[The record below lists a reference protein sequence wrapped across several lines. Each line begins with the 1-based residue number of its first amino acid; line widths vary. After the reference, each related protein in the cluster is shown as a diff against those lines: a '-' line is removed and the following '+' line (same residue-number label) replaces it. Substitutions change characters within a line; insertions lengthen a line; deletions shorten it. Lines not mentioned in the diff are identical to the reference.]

1 MALRRNSPHLLLLWL
16 CVALFSR
23 PALGQITFQKST
35 TRAVVVG
42 ISAYQNISKLRFAH
56 KDAEAFAEFLRAPAG
71 GNVPADHIKLLTNEK
86 ATEAQIGSA
95 LYWLF
100 TESEAD
106 DMAIIFFSGHGDV
119 ETKFTKN
126 GYLLAVDVNKSTYMA
141 GGAISI
147 RDLQDII
154 TNLTTDKKVQVL
166 LITDACHSGNL
177 AGSETGGTLTT
188 AAALANPFGNDVKI
202 MSCKADEVSLEDER
216 WGGGRSV
223 FSYYLLEGL
232 RGLADVD
239 EDRKVS
245 LLEIERFL
253 QDSVRRATAILDR
266 RQTPVTYGNED
277 QVVAKVDAA
286 TLAALKQK
294 YNPQKAEPA
303 QPLSKDPQA
312 AVLNSDSAVMRLYHD
327 FEEALRTGHLLE
339 PENGSA
345 YSIYQLI
352 KDQPVIRTYKNGMR
366 NDLAATL
373 QDEAQK
379 AIKEYLSADPRE
391 MRRRWDLNL
400 SRYQLYPKYLE
411 KAAELLG
418 KGHFSYNKIKAR
430 EFYFSGLSLRLQGER
445 SKIRSEKDSLY
456 ALAKGYQEKTLELD
470 SMAAYAYNELGLL
483 ARRFKQYEQS
493 VEYFNKAVQSS
504 PTWVLPWANL
514 CGSYNELGQT
524 EQAASCGLKALE
536 LDSTMGLTHYNL
548 GYVYL
553 TKQDNSKS
561 TYHFQKTIFYQPE
574 YSDAYY
580 NLALSYYNDKKYLE
594 AEAMWKEYD
603 RRNPNDPATI
613 ASLGQV
619 GLDLKRGLDY
629 ALPLFL
635 KAIAID
641 SNYSVAYLDLGMA
654 YLELNQAQNA
664 EKSIQ
669 RAIALAP
676 EVPEGY
682 FQLTIL
688 QNQQSNAALKSLEQA
703 FQNGFQD
710 YDRLNTEPR
719 LNTLRKKAEYKSL
732 IKKYFP
738 DKT

>member
-1 MALRRNSPHLLLLWL
+1 MPFLRSSSFQ
-16 CVALFSR
+16 VALWACVFCCCSTSQ
-23 PALGQITFQKST
+23 AQISFQKQS

-42 ISAYQNISKLRFAH
+42 ISAYQNIAQLRFAH
-56 KDAEAFAEFLRAPAG
+56 KDAEAFADFLRSPAG
-71 GNVPADHIKLLTNEK
+71 GNVPEDHIKLLTNEK

-100 TESEAD
+100 SDSEEGD
-106 DMAIIFFSGHGDV
+106 LAIIYFSGHGDV

-177 AGSETGGTLTT
+177 AGTETGGTLTT
-188 AAALANPFGNDVKI
+188 AAALANPFGKDVKI

-216 WGGGRSV
+216 WGGGHSV

-253 QDSVRRATAILDR
+253 QDSVRHATAILDR

-286 TLAALKQK
+286 TLAALKEKFNLQK
-294 YNPQKAEPA
+294 TESAS
-303 QPLSKDPQA
+303 PLSKDPQVGA
-312 AVLNSDSAVMRLYHD
+312 LKSDSAVMRLYHD
-327 FEEALRTGHLLE
+327 FEEAMRTGHLLE
-339 PENGSA
+339 PEAGSA

-352 KDQPVIRTYKNGMR
+352 KDQPVMRSYKNGMR

-418 KGHFSYNKIKAR
+418 NGHFSYKQIKAR
-430 EFYFSGLSLRLQGER
+430 EYYFSGLSLRLQGER
-445 SKIRSEKDSLY
+445 SKIRAEKDSLY
-456 ALAKGYQEKTLELD
+456 ALAKGFQEKTLELD

-493 VEYFNKAVQSS
+493 VVYFNQAVRFS
-504 PTWVLPWANL
+504 PTWVLPWVNL
-514 CGSYNELGQT
+514 CDSYSELGQT
-524 EQAASCGLKALE
+524 DAAEKCGLKAVE
-536 LDSTMGLTHYNL
+536 LDSTFALAHYNL

-553 TKQDNSKS
+553 TKDEPNKAI
-561 TYHFQKTIFYQPE
+561 HFFEKTIT
-574 YSDAYY
+574 YSPDYIDAYFNLGNSYFNISNFEHAKQMWLEYQQKNPSDPDVY
-580 NLALSYYNDKKYLE
+580 NSLGEVSMQLRKAVE
-594 AEAMWKEYD
+594 AEAYFM
-603 RRNPNDPATI
+603 
-613 ASLGQV
+613 
-619 GLDLKRGLDY
+619 
-629 ALPLFL
+629 
-635 KAIAID
+635 KAIELNPEFARPYIGLSTLYLYNGD
-641 SNYSVAYLDLGMA
+641 LEKSDNYFNKFNSIKKDPQEGFYYLALREISNPAKALE
-654 YLELNQAQNA
+654 YLEIAFQKGFKDYSRLTNEIRLN
-664 EKSIQ
+664 SIQ
-669 RAIALAP
+669 
-676 EVPEGY
+676 
-682 FQLTIL
+682 
-688 QNQQSNAALKSLEQA
+688 
-703 FQNGFQD
+703 
-710 YDRLNTEPR
+710 
-719 LNTLRKKAEYKSL
+719 KKAAYKSL
-732 IKKYFP
+732 VKKYFP
-738 DKT
+738 DKNQ